1 VVSGSRRVCIVD
13 DDDGVRNSIRRL
25 LEAYDLETT
34 GYASGSDFLSHYRH
48 CQFGCLILD
57 IHLREYQDWISLCTL
72 EIRRM
77 TMFRLL
83 LLPGVPIHS

>member
-57 IHLREYQDWISLCTL
+57 IHLPGVSGLDILTHL